1 MNLKTRVMI
10 IGGVLGALLGVGAAY
25 VYLSSVLLEED
36 EEGRQ
41 RLPAIQPGKALA
53 VSLGV
58 LTVIKQI
65 AGLGQSQES
74 GRGRGRRR

>member
-1 MNLKTRVMI
+1 MV

-25 VYLSSVLLEED
+25 LYMRSTSIEVD
-36 EEGRQ
+36 EEGRE

-58 LTVIKQI
+58 LTILKQI
-65 AGLGQSQES
+65 VGLGQRVEE